1 LVSLSFHEIL
11 SPTDCQHE
19 VVSTHDFRFCRASG
33 IEFLLGRT
41 HNGKSSSQR

>member
-1 LVSLSFHEIL
+1 LVTLGFHQGL

-19 VVSTHDFRFCRASG
+19 VISTHDFRFCRALG
-33 IEFLLGRT
+33 IELLLGQT